1 VHYDSEAQRRPL
13 LQRLVAQG
21 ELPAA
26 YASDDGVG
34 LLYRGTERNHT
45 AFFKP
50 NINPVVALG
59 ASGATTCASR
69 RVPTLTIAD
78 VNFPPSV
85 TPINDVTRVLVIAAH
100 PDDADFGAAGTVA
113 GWTRAGVEVAYCI
126 VTRGD
131 AGGFDDRPRE
141 QMPIVR
147 EAEQRAAAAEVGV
160 KNVTFLD
167 GYADGAVYV
176 NHQLRCDI
184 TREIRRFRPQRVV
197 TQSPLRDWRRMAP
210 SHPDHLAVGEAV
222 MCAVYPDARNRFAHP
237 KLLAEEGLA
246 EWTVEE
252 VWLSGGPD
260 PDHMVDITDT
270 FGAKLAALRAHA
282 SQVSHLDSLEDMLRD
297 WLSANAAIAGLP
309 DGALAESFTVIDT
322 R

>member
-1 VHYDSEAQRRPL
+1 MPRAKI
-13 LQRLVAQG
+13 
-21 ELPAA
+21 
-26 YASDDGVG
+26 SDM
-34 LLYRGTERNHT
+34 
-45 AFFKP
+45 
-50 NINPVVALG
+50 
-59 ASGATTCASR
+59 S
-69 RVPTLTIAD
+69 
-78 VNFPPSV
+78 FPPSV
-85 TPINDVTRVLVIAAH
+85 APIDDVERALVVVAH
-100 PDDADFGAAGTVA
+100 PDDVDFGVAGTIA
-113 GWTRAGVEVAYCI
+113 GWTRAGIEVAYCL

-147 EAEQRAAAAEVGV
+147 ESEQRAAAAEIGV
-160 KNVTFLD
+160 KEVTFLD
-167 GYADGAVYV
+167 GYSDGAVYV
-176 NHQLRCDI
+176 SHRLRRDI

-197 TQSPLRDWRRMAP
+197 THSPLRDWRRMSP

-237 KLLAEEGLA
+237 QLLADEGLD

-252 VWLSGGPD
+252 VWLSGGPE
-260 PDHMVDITDT
+260 PDHMVDITHT
-270 FGAKLAALRAHA
+270 FDAKLAALRAHA

-309 DGALAESFTVIDT
+309 DGALAESFTVIAT